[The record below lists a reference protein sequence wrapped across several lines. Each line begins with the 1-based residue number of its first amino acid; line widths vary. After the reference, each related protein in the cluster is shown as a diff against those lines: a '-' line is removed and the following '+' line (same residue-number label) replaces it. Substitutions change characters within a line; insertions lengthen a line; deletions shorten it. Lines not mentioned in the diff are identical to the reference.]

1 MQVAILGTGKMG
13 GAMARRLGSMGHQ
26 LTLWNRTR
34 QRAEALGVGVVA
46 PTPAEAA
53 DKADVVLS
61 ILTNADAIRAAY
73 LGEGGATRTPHGQVF
88 VEMSTAGPD
97 IARELAPLVERA
109 GAQFVEAPVLGSIGA
124 VESGTLIIFTAGR
137 ESAVESARPVLKD
150 LGEIRRAG
158 EIGSAASLK
167 LVANSML
174 AGVRAL
180 AAELMSA
187 GTAADLNPE
196 DVLWVLARIAP
207 VLNASRPG
215 LIEHRYEP
223 VNFAL
228 HDALKDLRL
237 GLRLYRQNGSETPL
251 TSAVKELYERAAGSA
266 GDLDM
271 SAISTLYERR
281 GPETADRSN

>member
-1 MQVAILGTGKMG
+1 
-13 GAMARRLGSMGHQ
+13 
-26 LTLWNRTR
+26 
-34 QRAEALGVGVVA
+34 
-46 PTPAEAA
+46 
-53 DKADVVLS
+53 VL
-61 ILTNADAIRAAY
+61 N
-73 LGEGGATRTPHGQVF
+73 
-88 VEMSTAGPD
+88 
-97 IARELAPLVERA
+97 
-109 GAQFVEAPVLGSIGA
+109 
-124 VESGTLIIFTAGR
+124 
-137 ESAVESARPVLKD
+137 D

-251 TSAVKELYERAAGSA
+251 TNAVKELYERAAGSA

-281 GPETADRSN
+281 GTKTADRSN